1 MLLCRPS
8 LHARLTFALLA
19 ATMQTIAQTL
29 PALVLFNAKIWTGNP
44 AQPEAQAVALTG
56 NRIAAVG
63 TTEQILREKP
73 QAVPQLDLEGR
84 RMLTSFNDAHV
95 HFFAGGANLTGPQLR
110 YSKSQAEFR
119 DTLGTFASK
128 QGKGRWITG
137 GNWDHE
143 NWTPAQLPT
152 RQLIDDVTS
161 DWPVIIKRLDG
172 HMSLAN
178 SVALKLAG
186 VDRNT
191 KDVPGGVIVRDSEG
205 NPTGVLKDAAQA
217 LVQRFIP

>member
-8 LHARLTFALLA
+8 LLARLTFALLA
-19 ATMQTIAQTL
+19 AAMGTRAQTDWT
-29 PALVLFNAKIWTGNP
+29 LVLFNGKIWTGNP
-44 AQPEAQAVALTG
+44 GQPDAQAVALAG
-56 NRIAAVG
+56 NHIAAIG

-73 QAVPQLDLEGR
+73 QAVPQLDLDGR
-84 RMLTSFNDAHV
+84 RMLPGFNDAHV

-152 RQLIDDVTS
+152 RQLIDGVTS
-161 DWPVIIKRLDG
+161 DWPVMIKRLDG
-172 HMSLAN
+172 HMS
-178 SVALKLAG
+178 
-186 VDRNT
+186 
-191 KDVPGGVIVRDSEG
+191 
-205 NPTGVLKDAAQA
+205 
-217 LVQRFIP
+217 